1 MARRG
6 RSVKIPG
13 FRQYLGLVSQTIA
26 KEAAEQIT
34 GDLIEKG
41 PWYSG
46 QFARNW
52 AVEIGNKDIP
62 ATVDPEDNRR
72 ERTTR
77 ESVPLPRIP
86 SLRGTGKDKS
96 VGYNIDNRTTYRRI
110 AMDLVPGRTE
120 GAKEIS
126 AERDWYRKYI
136 EGGPLK
142 GALAEAVAKT
152 SKKPRI
158 RGFKGSSVRGNFIG
172 PLTDPDLV

>member
-6 RSVKIPG
+6 RNVKIPG
-13 FRQYLGLVSQTIA
+13 FSRYIGEVSQVIA
-26 KEAAEQIT
+26 QEAARNIT
-34 GDLIEKG
+34 TELIDAG

-52 AVEIGNKDIP
+52 AVKVGNVSIP
-62 ATVDPEDNRR
+62 ATVGPENNRR
-72 ERTTR
+72 ERTSRGNVKAPT
-77 ESVPLPRIP
+77 IP
-86 SLRGTGKDKS
+86 SLRGTGKNKN
-96 VGYNIDNRTTYRRI
+96 VGYTIDNRTTYRRI

-126 AERDWYRKYI
+126 AERDWYRKYV
-136 EGGPLK
+136 EAGPLK
-142 GALAEAVAKT
+142 GALAEAVAAA
-152 SKKPRI
+152 SKNPKV